1 MKALLVRLK
10 DDGTQTI
17 GKFLMFDGKDL
28 VLECN
33 TLELPF
39 KANMRNVSSIPTGSY
54 IVGRRF
60 SEKHSEHLKVY
71 DVQGRTN
78 ILIHPANY
86 VSQLRGCI
94 SLGKYFV
101 DLNKDSNLDVSNSR
115 DTMDKVLCVLTNAE
129 VEEFNL
135 EIINL

>member
-1 MKALLVRLK
+1 
-10 DDGTQTI
+10 
-17 GKFLMFDGKDL
+17 MFDGKDL

>member
-10 DDGTQTI
+10 DDGIQTI

-28 VLECN
+28 ILECN

-39 KANMRNVSSIPTGSY
+39 KANMRNVSSIPVGNY

-60 SEKHSEHLKVY
+60 SEKHGEHLKVY
-71 DVQGRTN
+71 DVKGRTN

-115 DTMDKVLCVLTNAE
+115 DSVNKVLCVLTNAE
-129 VEEFNL
+129 IEEFNL